1 MKNNGSKVKTE
12 KGKEECIFCQ
22 IVAGKLA
29 TTKVFEDEW
38 FVVINDIHPKAP
50 VHVLIIPK
58 KHVPTVNE
66 LEATD
71 EAMVGR
77 IFTLAAKLAG
87 DLKIAQ
93 GYQLH
98 VNVGQRAGQVVFH
111 LHVHLTGGWSKPQ
124 EFRGGGVF

>member
-1 MKNNGSKVKTE
+1 MVMK
-12 KGKEECIFCQ
+12 ECLFCQ
-22 IVAGKLA
+22 IISGGLPCEKIIETSHYMAFK
-29 TTKVFEDEW
+29 
-38 FVVINDIHPKAP
+38 DIHPKAP